1 MPLRLFGGTTV
12 AELEQAIESAETRE
26 RVVQVVGQFGGRWA
40 LLTEKRPGR
49 PPVEKRGAK

>member
-26 RVVQVVGQFGGRWA
+26 RVVQVVGQYGGRWA
-40 LLTEKRPGR
+40 LLTETRPGR
-49 PPVEKRGAK
+49 PPVEKRAVK